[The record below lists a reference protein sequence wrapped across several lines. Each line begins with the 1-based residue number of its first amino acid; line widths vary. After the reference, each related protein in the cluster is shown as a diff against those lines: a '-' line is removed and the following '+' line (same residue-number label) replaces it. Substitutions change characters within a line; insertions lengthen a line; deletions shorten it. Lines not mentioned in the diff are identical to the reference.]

1 MSYYFSARS
10 LIASII
16 NLMSEIINVIGG
28 GLAGVEA
35 AWQAARLGVKV
46 RLYEMRPVQ
55 QTPAHRT
62 DKLAEIVCSNSLKTD
77 EPGTAPYLLKEELRR
92 GRSLVMEAAAATRVP
107 AGAALS
113 VDRIKFAELITE
125 RIKAHP
131 NIEIV
136 REEVRAIVSIGTTP
150 SAQSG
155 HPSSEQEGR
164 SQSSPPVLGGVSA
177 ASADGV
183 VALHKEPLHN
193 GVAAET
199 DSYFA
204 SAPLLN
210 KEGSLDDVWIIAT
223 GPLTSD
229 SLTESIMKFTGDDQL
244 YFYDA
249 IAPIVAADS
258 IDMSIAFKA
267 ARYGKGGDDYIN
279 CPMDREQYET
289 FINELLA
296 AKSVPLKRF
305 EETRWF
311 ESCLPIEEIARRG
324 VDTLRFG
331 PMKPKGLPDPKTG
344 YEPYACVQ
352 LRQEN
357 LMADAYG
364 LVGFQNHLRYGEQA
378 RVLRLIP
385 GLENAEFLQFGQ
397 IHRNTFINSPK
408 ILNEDLSTRTNPN
421 LFFAGQ
427 ITGVEGYVESVATGW
442 IAGINAVRTLRGQP
456 LLTAPPTSAIGALC
470 RYVSNVETK
479 NFQPVNITF
488 GLLEPLPVELR
499 KKHRNKRERHVI
511 QVERALTDWDEWLE
525 EIKGRDAKMQAV

>member
-1 MSYYFSARS
+1 MEMTVR
-10 LIASII
+10 
-16 NLMSEIINVIGG
+16 VIGG

-35 AWQAARLGVKV
+35 AWQAAEAGAHV
-46 RLYEMRPVQ
+46 RLFEMRPVSS
-55 QTPAHRT
+55 TPAHRT

-92 GRSLVMEAAAATRVP
+92 GGSLVLEAAAATRVP

-113 VDRIKFAELITE
+113 VDRVKFAEYITE
-125 RIKAHP
+125 KIERHP

-136 REEVRAIVSIGTTP
+136 REEVKD
-150 SAQSG
+150 
-155 HPSSEQEGR
+155 
-164 SQSSPPVLGGVSA
+164 L
-177 ASADGV
+177 ADGP
-183 VALHKEPLHN
+183 A
-193 GVAAET
+193 
-199 DSYFA
+199 F
-204 SAPLLN
+204 
-210 KEGSLDDVWIIAT
+210 DVPTIIAT

-229 SLTESIMKFTGDDQL
+229 ALTAGIMRFTGDDQL

-279 CPMDREQYET
+279 CPMSPEEYGT
-289 FINELLA
+289 FFNALVEA
-296 AKSVPLKRF
+296 RSVPLKRF
-305 EETRWF
+305 EETHWF

-331 PMKPKGLPDPKTG
+331 PMKPKGLPDPRTG
-344 YEPYACVQ
+344 NEPYACVQ

-364 LVGFQNHLRYGEQA
+364 LVGFQNHLRYGEQE
-378 RVLRLIP
+378 RVLKLIP
-385 GLENAEFLQFGQ
+385 GLQNAEFLQFGQ

-408 ILNEDLSTRTNPN
+408 ILDETLQTRSEPN

-442 IAGINAVRTLRGQP
+442 LAGLNAVRVLRGRE
-456 LLTAPPTSAIGALC
+456 LLKAPPASAIGALC

-488 GLLEPLPVELR
+488 GLLEPLPAELR
-499 KKHRNKRERHVI
+499 KKYRRKRERHEI
-511 QVERALTDWDEWLE
+511 QVERALKEWDEWSSK
-525 EIKGRDAKMQAV
+525 I

>member
-1 MSYYFSARS
+1 M
-10 LIASII
+10 
-16 NLMSEIINVIGG
+16 GG
-28 GLAGVEA
+28 
-35 AWQAARLGVKV
+35 RV
-46 RLYEMRPVQ
+46 RLYEMRPVI

-92 GRSLVMEAAAATRVP
+92 GGSLVMEAAEATRVP
-107 AGAALS
+107 AGSALS
-113 VDRIKFAELITE
+113 VDRIQFAEIITS
-125 RIKAHP
+125 RIEQHP
-131 NIEIV
+131 RIEIV
-136 REEVRAIVSIGTTP
+136 REEVRSI
-150 SAQSG
+150 
-155 HPSSEQEGR
+155 
-164 SQSSPPVLGGVSA
+164 
-177 ASADGV
+177 ADFGLRI
-183 VALHKEPLHN
+183 ADLP
-193 GVAAET
+193 
-199 DSYFA
+199 
-204 SAPLLN
+204 
-210 KEGSLDDVWIIAT
+210 DDVSTTSDDNSKSAIRNPQSEIPSIIAT

-229 SLTESIMKFTGDDQL
+229 ALTASIMKFTGDDQL

-267 ARYGKGGDDYIN
+267 ARYDKGGDDYIN
-279 CPMDREQYET
+279 CPMDRAQYET
-289 FINELLA
+289 FINELLV

-324 VDTLRFG
+324 VETLRFG
-331 PMKPKGLPDPKTG
+331 PMKPKGLRHPKTG
-344 YEPYACVQ
+344 EEPYACVQ

-364 LVGFQNHLRYGEQA
+364 MVGFQNHLRYGEQA

-408 ILNEDLSTRTNPN
+408 ILNETLATRSNPR

-442 IAGINAVRTLRGQP
+442 LAGLNAVRVLREQP
-456 LLTAPPTSAIGALC
+456 LITAPQTSAIGALC

-499 KKHRNKRERHVI
+499 KKHRNKRERHMV
-511 QVERALTDWDEWLE
+511 QVERALKDWDEWMRGAQHE
-525 EIKGRDAKMQAV
+525 DARVIAN

>member
-1 MSYYFSARS
+1 M
-10 LIASII
+10 I
-16 NLMSEIINVIGG
+16 EVVNVVGG

-35 AWQAARLGVKV
+35 AWQAAEMGAKV
-46 RLYEMRPVQ
+46 RLYEMRPVL

-92 GRSLVMEAAAATRVP
+92 GNSLVLQAAEATRVP

-113 VDRIKFAELITE
+113 VDRIKFAEIITE
-125 RIKAHP
+125 RVERHK

-136 REEVRAIVSIGTTP
+136 REEFREIPSCSEDTP
-150 SAQSG
+150 TLQSLG
-155 HPSSEQEGR
+155 HGSSKQEGSLGNGSHHPADEASAPPLLR
-164 SQSSPPVLGGVSA
+164 QEGNIANSPPVLGGVA
-177 ASADGV
+177 PASGGGV
-183 VALHKEPLHN
+183 VLDIHT
-193 GVAAET
+193 AAVNNEVT
-199 DSYFA
+199 
-204 SAPLLN
+204 
-210 KEGSLDDVWIIAT
+210 IIAT

-229 SLTESIMKFTGDDQL
+229 ALTNSIMKWTGDDQL

-258 IDMSIAFKA
+258 IDMSVAFKA

-279 CPMDREQYET
+279 CPMNRDQYET
-289 FINELLA
+289 FINELLVA
-296 AKSVPLKRF
+296 RSVPLKRF

-378 RVLRLIP
+378 RILRLIP

-408 ILNEDLSTRTNPN
+408 ILNQDLSTRKNPR

-442 IAGINAVRTLRGQP
+442 LAGINAVRVLRGQQM
-456 LLTAPPTSAIGALC
+456 LTAPPTSAIGALC

-488 GLLEPLPVELR
+488 GLLEELPLELR
-499 KKHRNKRERHVI
+499 KKYRNKRERHMV
-511 QVERALTDWDEWLE
+511 QVERALMDWDQFM
-525 EIKGRDAKMQAV
+525 KSVYGRGAQSAALQL

>member
-1 MSYYFSARS
+1 MVGS
-10 LIASII
+10 
-16 NLMSEIINVIGG
+16 INVVGG

-35 AWQAARLGVKV
+35 AWQAAERGASV
-46 RLYEMRPVQ
+46 RLYEMRPLQ

-92 GRSLVMEAAAATRVP
+92 GGSLVMEAAAATRVP

-113 VDRIKFAELITE
+113 VDRIKFAEYITE
-125 RIKAHP
+125 SIEAHP
-131 NIEIV
+131 NIKVLRQEVTSLPDTVESV
-136 REEVRAIVSIGTTP
+136 RLPT
-150 SAQSG
+150 
-155 HPSSEQEGR
+155 
-164 SQSSPPVLGGVSA
+164 
-177 ASADGV
+177 
-183 VALHKEPLHN
+183 
-193 GVAAET
+193 
-199 DSYFA
+199 
-204 SAPLLN
+204 
-210 KEGSLDDVWIIAT
+210 IIAT

-229 SLTESIMKFTGDDQL
+229 ALTADIMRFTGDDQL

-249 IAPIVAADS
+249 IAPIIAADS
-258 IDMSIAFKA
+258 IDMTIAFKA

-279 CPMDREQYET
+279 CPMNREEYET
-289 FINELLA
+289 FFNALVE

-305 EETRWF
+305 EETHWF

-324 VDTLRFG
+324 IDTLRFG
-331 PMKPKGLPDPKTG
+331 PMKPKGLPDPRTG
-344 YEPYACVQ
+344 EEPYACVQ

-364 LVGFQNHLRYGEQA
+364 MVGFQNHLRYGEQE

-385 GLENAEFLQFGQ
+385 GLQNAEFLQFGQ
-397 IHRNTFINSPK
+397 IHRNTFVNSPQ
-408 ILNEDLSTRTNPN
+408 ILNETLATRKDSM

-442 IAGINAVRTLRGQP
+442 LAGINAVRAVRSEP
-456 LLTAPPTSAIGALC
+456 LLTAPQTSAIGALC

-499 KKHRNKRERHVI
+499 KKHRNKRERHLV
-511 QVERALTDWDEWLE
+511 QVERALKDWDDWVVNSL
-525 EIKGRDAKMQAV
+525 GQAKSLVLGF

>member
-1 MSYYFSARS
+1 MTKD
-10 LIASII
+10 
-16 NLMSEIINVIGG
+16 INVIGG

-35 AWQAARLGVKV
+35 AWQAAELGARV
-46 RLYEMRPVQ
+46 RLYEMRPLQ

-62 DKLAEIVCSNSLKTD
+62 DKLAEIVCSNSLKSD
-77 EPGTAPYLLKEELRR
+77 EQGTAPYLLKEELRR

-113 VDRIKFAELITE
+113 VDRIKFAEYITE
-125 RIKAHP
+125 KIAAHP

-136 REEVRAIVSIGTTP
+136 REEVNSIAECRMRNAEFDARTP
-150 SAQSG
+150 
-155 HPSSEQEGR
+155 
-164 SQSSPPVLGGVSA
+164 
-177 ASADGV
+177 
-183 VALHKEPLHN
+183 
-193 GVAAET
+193 T
-199 DSYFA
+199 
-204 SAPLLN
+204 
-210 KEGSLDDVWIIAT
+210 IIAT

-229 SLTESIMKFTGDDQL
+229 SLTADIMRFTGDDQL

-279 CPMDREQYET
+279 CPMDRAEYEA
-289 FINELLA
+289 FFNALVG

-331 PMKPKGLPDPKTG
+331 PMKPKGLPDPRTG
-344 YEPYACVQ
+344 VEPFACVQ

-364 LVGFQNHLRYGEQA
+364 MVGFQNHLRYGEQE
-378 RVLRLIP
+378 RVLKLIP
-385 GLENAEFLQFGQ
+385 GLQNAEFLQFGQ

-408 ILNEDLSTRTNPN
+408 ILDETLSTKADPS

-442 IAGINAVRTLRGQP
+442 LAGINAVRFSRGIEMV
-456 LLTAPPTSAIGALC
+456 TAPATSAIGALC

-488 GLLEPLPVELR
+488 GLLEPLPPELR

-511 QVERALTDWDEWLE
+511 QVERALKDWDEWMDNLNPNE
-525 EIKGRDAKMQAV
+525 NFLSSPVR